1 MQISIYVINNMPE
14 PGRNLAAGAC
24 MGQTQLSPCII
35 SGLGQSVP
43 TGMPCQ
49 HAEPLVPRFSSEI
62 YITLLQ
68 QL

>member
-14 PGRNLAAGAC
+14 PDRNLAADAC
-24 MGQTQLSPCII
+24 MERTQLLPCIYD
-35 SGLGQSVP
+35 
-43 TGMPCQ
+43 
-49 HAEPLVPRFSSEI
+49 FSTTT